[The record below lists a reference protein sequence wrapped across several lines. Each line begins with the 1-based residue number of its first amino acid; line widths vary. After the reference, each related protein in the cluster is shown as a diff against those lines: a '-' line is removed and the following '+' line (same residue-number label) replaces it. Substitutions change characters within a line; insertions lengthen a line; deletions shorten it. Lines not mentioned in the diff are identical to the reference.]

1 MKSLVCKVALF
12 AGFLGLALVA
22 KPLMADETQVGDAAM
37 AAAAPAA
44 ATPAPS
50 MSEMIETLKTTASD
64 HKVAMDTLW
73 TCIAAMLVFWMN
85 AGFAML
91 EAGLQ
96 QAKNCVN
103 ICAKNFVVFA
113 ISSLAFWL

>member
-1 MKSLVCKVALF
+1 MRKLKEWLGTPGNGMSWGKIIFLAIAAVVSRAAVHGVWAADVAGPVF
-12 AGFLGLALVA
+12 
-22 KPLMADETQVGDAAM
+22 TQVELDAITNGKI
-37 AAAAPAA
+37 AA
-44 ATPAPS
+44 
-50 MSEMIETLKTTASD
+50 
-64 HKVAMDTLW
+64 DTVW

-85 AGFAML
+85 AGFGML

-113 ISSLAFWL
+113 I